1 MDSLNRDD
9 LHLEQPGKRS
19 SPDGSTAA
27 YNAAGPSNASQQAAN
42 PAQPIPIAT
51 PQRPQEPH
59 PLLVA
64 VASSSSPSSL
74 EPRHAAFSHSPLRS
88 RRQNLLQTPAKA
100 RQTALDLG
108 DVALDQLDAD
118 DLIPSSTPSRQHEQ
132 ATPSGKGKADGWS
145 KAPHRRDSG
154 DADKRSIVEQHRL
167 PRPPSFAESQF
178 QTIIRRQR
186 KRRILSAAHEG
197 REDVSG
203 GALPTKGDAG
213 ASTGIKPDV
222 FGRPSSSSRVD
233 ADNRFEQ
240 TDMEDSYGSSSGLH
254 LKVGRNRS
262 GPNRAGPLNSYEFAG
277 WGEMSMLEVTPG
289 EMAAARRRVE
299 DRVVKP
305 SSLLG
310 QFRATAIAGNAVTGS
325 IFYALPS
332 IFAVAG
338 IWTPVCLVLAA
349 LLIIPVLVIMH
360 GLASALKSANA
371 GSYSYLINV
380 SSRMIA
386 LIGGSITILD
396 AISTGA
402 VSSATAA
409 SYVSEEAPRLSMPI
423 FTILFLLILT
433 AICLLGMKDSSTI
446 ALSMF
451 TLHTL
456 SIAALIVAGVVS
468 WTRTGNAVI
477 RENWSIAA
485 GGAELLG
492 GKSTARALFD
502 GTVVAFVG
510 LTGFE
515 TTVAYAGDLKPGA
528 FFLALRNI
536 WVTVTLLS
544 APSALLILA
553 TIPFPQILGANN
565 VLALLASSAGG
576 RALQLVIVIDASVVL
591 CGGVLTGAIS
601 CTGVLLAM
609 AKDGT
614 LPGKLGW
621 AIKRTGAPLWCL
633 TTYLLLCVA
642 MVATASFSQI
652 TVASIFSIIFLG
664 VLTLFGLASL
674 LLLFSRPLL
683 PRSKV
688 SLPIILLSLTITT
701 VSLVGNVLLSPTSLG
716 LTLAYLGVVG
726 GTAICWAN
734 RVPIARIG
742 LVWLPAQIDWF
753 RRIGASS
760 GAVGAGAG
768 RKGTRIDER
777 VETWIRETRRSTKAV
792 FLTSSDEL
800 SVLVQ
805 AIIYVKNNEPS
816 IGRVILVHCYDKV
829 DEIPPELES
838 NHQLVDEAFPT
849 ITVDLCFIEAPF
861 NATTLEFL
869 SHRLKVPLPRFFI
882 GCPTSSSQQDV
893 GLLGGVRIILD

>member
-1 MDSLNRDD
+1 MD
-9 LHLEQPGKRS
+9 E
-19 SPDGSTAA
+19 
-27 YNAAGPSNASQQAAN
+27 
-42 PAQPIPIAT
+42 
-51 PQRPQEPH
+51 
-59 PLLVA
+59 
-64 VASSSSPSSL
+64 
-74 EPRHAAFSHSPLRS
+74 
-88 RRQNLLQTPAKA
+88 
-100 RQTALDLG
+100 
-108 DVALDQLDAD
+108 
-118 DLIPSSTPSRQHEQ
+118 
-132 ATPSGKGKADGWS
+132 
-145 KAPHRRDSG
+145 
-154 DADKRSIVEQHRL
+154 
-167 PRPPSFAESQF
+167 
-178 QTIIRRQR
+178 
-186 KRRILSAAHEG
+186 
-197 REDVSG
+197 
-203 GALPTKGDAG
+203 
-213 ASTGIKPDV
+213 
-222 FGRPSSSSRVD
+222 
-233 ADNRFEQ
+233 
-240 TDMEDSYGSSSGLH
+240 SYGSASGLH

-289 EMAAARRRVE
+289 EMAAARKRVE
-299 DRVVKP
+299 ERVVKP

-349 LLIIPVLVIMH
+349 LLIIPVLMIMH

-380 SSRMIA
+380 SSRMVA

-423 FTILFLLILT
+423 FTVLFLLTLT
-433 AICLLGMKDSSTI
+433 AICLLGMRDSSTI

-456 SIAALIVAGVVS
+456 SIAALIIAGVVS
-468 WTRTGNAVI
+468 WARTGNAVI

-544 APSALLILA
+544 APSALLVLA

-565 VLALLASSAGG
+565 ILALLASSTGG
-576 RALQLVIVIDASVVL
+576 RALQLVIVIDAAIVL

-614 LPGKLGW
+614 LPAKLGW

-633 TTYLLLCVA
+633 TTYLLLCIA
-642 MVATASFSQI
+642 MVGTASFSQI
-652 TVASIFSIIFLG
+652 TVASICK
-664 VLTLFGLASL
+664 
-674 LLLFSRPLL
+674 SRHL
-683 PRSKV
+683 
-688 SLPIILLSLTITT
+688 
-701 VSLVGNVLLSPTSLG
+701 
-716 LTLAYLGVVG
+716 
-726 GTAICWAN
+726 
-734 RVPIARIG
+734 
-742 LVWLPAQIDWF
+742 
-753 RRIGASS
+753 
-760 GAVGAGAG
+760 
-768 RKGTRIDER
+768 
-777 VETWIRETRRSTKAV
+777 
-792 FLTSSDEL
+792 
-800 SVLVQ
+800 
-805 AIIYVKNNEPS
+805 
-816 IGRVILVHCYDKV
+816 
-829 DEIPPELES
+829 
-838 NHQLVDEAFPT
+838 
-849 ITVDLCFIEAPF
+849 
-861 NATTLEFL
+861 
-869 SHRLKVPLPRFFI
+869 
-882 GCPTSSSQQDV
+882 
-893 GLLGGVRIILD
+893 

>member
-1 MDSLNRDD
+1 MDSSEASDR
-9 LHLEQPGKRS
+9 HLEQQQQQQQRS
-19 SPDGSTAA
+19 SQDGVHAA
-27 YNAAGPSNASQQAAN
+27 SDAAGPSNASQQSAT
-42 PAQPIPIAT
+42 PAQPIPIAAAL
-51 PQRPQEPH
+51 RPQETH
-59 PLLVA
+59 PLFA
-64 VASSSSPSSL
+64 PAASSSFSPPA
-74 EPRHAAFSHSPLRS
+74 EARPATFSHSPLRS
-88 RRQNLLQTPAKA
+88 RRQNLFQTPAKA

-108 DVALDQLDAD
+108 DVALDQLHAD
-118 DLIPSSTPSRQHEQ
+118 DLIPSSTPSRQYAQEPQ
-132 ATPSGKGKADGWS
+132 SSKGKGDGWS

-154 DADKRSIVEQHRL
+154 DAGNKGNSEQHRL

-178 QTIIRRQR
+178 QTIIRRQK
-186 KRRILSAAHEG
+186 KRRILSAAHES
-197 REDVSG
+197 REDDNV
-203 GALPTKGDAG
+203 GASAFVPRADGG
-213 ASTGIKPDV
+213 ASTGIKLDV

-233 ADNRFEQ
+233 ADNPIGQ
-240 TDMEDSYGSSSGLH
+240 LDMDESYGSSSGLH

-262 GPNRAGPLNSYEFAG
+262 GPNRACPLNSYEFAG
-277 WGEMSMLEVTPG
+277 WGEMSMLEVTPS
-289 EMAAARRRVE
+289 EMTAARRRVE
-299 DRVVKP
+299 ERVVKP

-349 LLIIPVLVIMH
+349 LLIIPVLMIMH

-371 GSYSYLINV
+371 GSYSYLMNV
-380 SSRMIA
+380 SSRMVA

-433 AICLLGMKDSSTI
+433 AICLLGMRDSSAI

-456 SIAALIVAGVVS
+456 SIAALIITGVVS
-468 WTRTGNAVI
+468 WARTGNAVI

-544 APSALLILA
+544 APSALLVLA

-565 VLALLASSAGG
+565 ILALLASSTGG
-576 RALQLVIVIDASVVL
+576 RALQLVIVIDAAIVL

-614 LPGKLGW
+614 LPAKLGW

-633 TTYLLLCVA
+633 TTYLLLCIA
-642 MVATASFSQI
+642 MVGTASFSQI
-652 TVASIFSIIFLG
+652 TVASICEW
-664 VLTLFGLASL
+664 
-674 LLLFSRPLL
+674 RD
-683 PRSKV
+683 R
-688 SLPIILLSLTITT
+688 
-701 VSLVGNVLLSPTSLG
+701 
-716 LTLAYLGVVG
+716 Y
-726 GTAICWAN
+726 C
-734 RVPIARIG
+734 RM
-742 LVWLPAQIDWF
+742 
-753 RRIGASS
+753 
-760 GAVGAGAG
+760 
-768 RKGTRIDER
+768 
-777 VETWIRETRRSTKAV
+777 
-792 FLTSSDEL
+792 
-800 SVLVQ
+800 
-805 AIIYVKNNEPS
+805 
-816 IGRVILVHCYDKV
+816 
-829 DEIPPELES
+829 
-838 NHQLVDEAFPT
+838 
-849 ITVDLCFIEAPF
+849 
-861 NATTLEFL
+861 
-869 SHRLKVPLPRFFI
+869 
-882 GCPTSSSQQDV
+882 
-893 GLLGGVRIILD
+893 